1 MYCLDGLQKFPDFG
15 DTKTRA
21 IVFEIAVLGRSG
33 LDINDPAKTY
43 SLRSLPGDYSGLH
56 LVSLMYTGMK
66 LIDPSADAGIDL
78 SREYEQAVKMK
89 GKTT

>member
-1 MYCLDGLQKFPDFG
+1 
-15 DTKTRA
+15 
-21 IVFEIAVLGRSG
+21 
-33 LDINDPAKTY
+33 
-43 SLRSLPGDYSGLH
+43 
-56 LVSLMYTGMK
+56 MYTGMK

>member
-1 MYCLDGLQKFPDFG
+1 LGE
-15 DTKTRA
+15 TKTRA
-21 IVFEIAVLGRSG
+21 IVFEIALLGRSG
-33 LDINDPAKTY
+33 LDINDPAKRY